1 MTSDGLQYE
10 YRTGIGTDIHQ
21 LIAERPLMLGGIHVP
36 FELGLLAHSDGDVV
50 LHAVI
55 DALLGATGLGDIGT
69 LFPDTEPAWK
79 GIESSE
85 LVLRTR
91 EQIKIHRWEVVNLDV
106 TIHAEQPKLGAYKG
120 QIKREIAG
128 LLETDFAN
136 VNIKAKTN
144 EGLDAVGEGRA
155 IASTAMVLLRRR
167 IKRTL

>member
-1 MTSDGLQYE
+1 VDAAQYE
-10 YRTGIGTDIHQ
+10 YRTGIGTDIHK
-21 LIAERPLMLGGIHVP
+21 LVPERPLLLGGVQVP
-36 FELGLLAHSDGDVV
+36 FELGLLGHSDGDVV

-55 DALLGATGLGDIGT
+55 DAILGAAGMGDIGT
-69 LFPDTEPAWK
+69 LFPDTDPEWK
-79 GIESSE
+79 DADSSE
-85 LVLRTR
+85 LVIRVR
-91 EQIKIHRWEVVNLDV
+91 EQMKRQRWEVVNLDV
-106 TIHAEQPKLGAYKG
+106 IIHAEQPKLGPYKG

-155 IASTAMVLLRRR
+155 IASTAMVLLKRR